1 MLGKTLALALV
12 PLAAS
17 WIRVAVDDRCGG
29 RLPRRRRTGQC
40 LFEEVGER
48 DPHRGPRI
56 PGSDLRPGVLG
67 FASVDAPRT
76 SLVDRLRAGEPA
88 AVAEAYDTHGAAVL
102 AFSRRL
108 VGDPAAAQDLTQ
120 EVFLT
125 LPKVARRFEER
136 ASLRSFLLSI
146 AVNHARH
153 HVRAASRRRAAMER
167 FAHEPEGSHESPDQ
181 RLARR
186 QLADALQRALDE
198 LPLDQRVAF
207 VLCEVEERTSV
218 EVAEIVGAPE
228 ATVRTRLFHA
238 KRKLRES
245 LAKEG
250 VR

>member
-1 MLGKTLALALV
+1 MLGKTLALA
-12 PLAAS
+12 
-17 WIRVAVDDRCGG
+17 
-29 RLPRRRRTGQC
+29 
-40 LFEEVGER
+40 
-48 DPHRGPRI
+48 
-56 PGSDLRPGVLG
+56 LG

-167 FAHEPEGSHESPDQ
+167 FAHEPEGVSESPDQ

-186 QLADALQRALDE
+186 QLADALQRALDG